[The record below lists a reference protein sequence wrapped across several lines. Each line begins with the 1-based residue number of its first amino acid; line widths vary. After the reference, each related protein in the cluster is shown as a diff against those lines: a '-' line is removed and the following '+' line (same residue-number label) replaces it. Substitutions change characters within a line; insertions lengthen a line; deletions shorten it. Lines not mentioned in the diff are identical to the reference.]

1 MTFVSYITMCQDTFT
16 QIFVHAAKYMYI
28 CTGTLK
34 PVNNHLINNSLNGL
48 CQSNNSIKPVIKFD
62 MIFFICVHHMTA
74 DGYNTTLFKLLIK
87 IHNAYSRSIFLSD
100 CFQHTHLYCIVF
112 LFFLTHTFLVFV
124 IVFLFQGFTWYLVN
138 SVSLILPVACTCCSN
153 ISIICLE
160 FCGYCRF
167 FFYSLL

>member
-1 MTFVSYITMCQDTFT
+1 MEIRINCITCINVVQIVSSFHFYIYLLIFFIRQNIMTDQITFCKFIQASKTVFCFVRDYTILYDICIIYITMCQDTFT

-74 DGYNTTLFKLLIK
+74 DGYNTSLFKLLIK
-87 IHNAYSRSIFLSD
+87 IHNADSRSIFLSD
-100 CFQHTHLYCIVF
+100 CF
-112 LFFLTHTFLVFV
+112 
-124 IVFLFQGFTWYLVN
+124 
-138 SVSLILPVACTCCSN
+138 
-153 ISIICLE
+153 
-160 FCGYCRF
+160 
-167 FFYSLL
+167 